1 MMMNNGFFYERRV
14 MRILGLDPS
23 LSSTGWAIIETE
35 NNRLRYVAD
44 GFIKTDTK
52 KTIAER
58 LAEILRTLKQVIELY
73 KPDEA
78 AIEKVFLNSN
88 AVSTIKL
95 GMARGVVITA
105 PALYNIPVTEYEPN
119 KVKKAVV
126 GVGHADK
133 NQVEKMVQVLLP
145 GCKPKNNDSSDAL
158 AMAICHF
165 NMRGIGFLKGIQP
178 RV

>member
-1 MMMNNGFFYERRV
+1 

-23 LSSTGWAIIETE
+23 LSSTGWGVIEVE
-35 NNRLRYVAD
+35 NNRVRYVAD
-44 GFIKTDTK
+44 GFVKTEPK
-52 KTIAER
+52 MELSER
-58 LAEILRTLKQVIELY
+58 LAVIHKNLSDVIELY

-78 AIEKVFLNSN
+78 AIEIVFLNSN

-95 GMARGVVITA
+95 GMARGVVMLA

-119 KVKKAVV
+119 KIKKAVV

-133 NQVEKMVQVLLP
+133 NQVETMVKILLP

-158 AMAICHF
+158 AIAICHF
-165 NMRGIGFLKGIQP
+165 NNRGISKLSQFK
-178 RV
+178 